1 MIGQRR
7 PRRRAR
13 VLAVLLVLAAVQL
26 GLLTAPA
33 FACACGVLVPDA
45 GRQVTVRR
53 EESVLRWDGSHEQIV
68 LRLTVDGDADRT
80 AWIMPVPHRA
90 TVALADPALFDQLHA
105 LTAPAHRT
113 RHHFWPEDGDWPLT
127 TSGTAYPGRPPGA
140 GAPAPAPEVGVVDR
154 RRLGPFDVAQLTA
167 TDSGALDGWL
177 RSNGFPSPPRLNT
190 ALQPYVADHWE
201 YVAVRLAPAAAGTPL
216 RGALDP
222 LRLAFASERPVY
234 PMRLSRL
241 AATPQS
247 LGLYVLAAHRME
259 PRSAIGGERPRVVYA
274 GRLRRPTGELGE
286 LAAGTPY
293 LTAIG
298 QEFPYPARISA
309 DHVLRRAAADTPFQ
323 QVVYEDRLR
332 EVAGIPAWLLTAGTA
347 LPLVVAVTALTAVR
361 RARRPAPPPPPV
373 PPSPRPAGPPAPP
386 APIG

>member
-13 VLAVLLVLAAVQL
+13 LLAVLLVLTGIQL
-26 GLLTAPA
+26 GWLAAPA
-33 FACACGVLVPDA
+33 FACACGALVPDA
-45 GRQVTVRR
+45 AQQVTVGR
-53 EESVLRWDGSHEQIV
+53 EESVLRWDGTREQIV
-68 LRLTVDGDADRT
+68 MRLTVDGDADRA

-90 TVALADPALFDQLHA
+90 TVTLADPALFDQLHT
-105 LTAPAHRT
+105 LTAPVHRT
-113 RHHFWPEDGDWPLT
+113 RSHFWPEDGDWPLST
-127 TSGTAYPGRPPGA
+127 GGDTITGPPGRGTGA
-140 GAPAPAPEVGVVDR
+140 GAPAVGVVDR
-154 RRLGPFDVAQLTA
+154 QRLGPFDVAQLTA

-177 RSNGFPSPPRLNT
+177 RSNGFPFPPRLNT
-190 ALQPYVADHWE
+190 ALQPYVADRWE
-201 YVAVRLAPAAAGTPL
+201 YVAVRLAPAAADTAL
-216 RGALDP
+216 HGALDP
-222 LRLAFASERPVY
+222 LRLAFASDRPVY

-274 GRLRRPTGELGE
+274 GRLSHRTGELGE
-286 LAAGTPY
+286 LAAGAPY

-298 QEFPYPARISA
+298 QEFPYPSRISA
-309 DHVLRRAAADTPFQ
+309 DHVLRQAASDTPFQ

-332 EVAGIPAWLLTAGTA
+332 AVAGIPAWLLTVGTA
-347 LPLVVAVTALTAVR
+347 LLLVVTVTSLAGLR
-361 RARRPAPPPPPV
+361 RSRRPALPPPPPQ
-373 PPSPRPAGPPAPP
+373 PPTPPAQPPTPP